1 MTLSAL
7 QKGSIA
13 RLIFDVLPMIDCR
26 YGKIIIAETF
36 LRDEDKTIPPLE
48 MGGQAGGQKFLFHG
62 ILFKYAL
69 GMSTSHIGL
78 EVN

>member
-13 RLIFDVLPMIDCR
+13 RLIFDVLPIYISPSMIDGR

-69 GMSTSHIGL
+69 G
-78 EVN
+78 V

>member
-1 MTLSAL
+1 
-7 QKGSIA
+7 
-13 RLIFDVLPMIDCR
+13 MIDGR

-69 GMSTSHIGL
+69 G
-78 EVN
+78 V

>member
-7 QKGSIA
+7 RKGSLA
-13 RLIFDVLPMIDCR
+13 RLIFDVWPTIDDR

-69 GMSTSHIGL
+69 GM
-78 EVN
+78 